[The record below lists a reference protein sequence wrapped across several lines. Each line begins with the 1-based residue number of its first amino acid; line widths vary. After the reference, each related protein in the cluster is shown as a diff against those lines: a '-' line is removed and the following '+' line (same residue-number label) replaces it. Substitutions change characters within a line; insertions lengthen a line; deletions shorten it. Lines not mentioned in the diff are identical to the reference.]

1 MSIKTATMAVTRH
14 GVVLLPILAM
24 VFLTASSPQCARTSD
39 RALNPLSSAASVE
52 FGNCISGCAHDAAD
66 ARRIALEDYVARM
79 QACDTPEC
87 KQAASAE
94 HVATL
99 QAIQY
104 AFKICQ
110 AICHDQGA
118 ATGGN

>member
-1 MSIKTATMAVTRH
+1 MSITTAVKAVTRH
-14 GVVLLPILAM
+14 GVVILPILAM

-39 RALNPLSSAASVE
+39 RALNPLSSVASAE
-52 FGNCISGCAHDAAD
+52 FGNCVSGCAHDAAD
-66 ARRIALEDYVARM
+66 ARRIELEDFVAKM
-79 QACDTPEC
+79 KDCDTPEC

-94 HVATL
+94 HVANL

-104 AFKICQ
+104 AFKICM

>member
-1 MSIKTATMAVTRH
+1 MSIKTARR
-14 GVVLLPILAM
+14 GRPWVVILPILAM
-24 VFLTASSPQCARTSD
+24 VFLTASSPQCARTPD
-39 RALNPLSSAASVE
+39 RALNPLSQAASAE
-52 FGNCISGCAHDAAD
+52 FGNCVSGCAHDAAD
-66 ARRIALEDYVARM
+66 ARSVELEDFVARM

-87 KQAASAE
+87 KQEVSAE
-94 HVATL
+94 HVANL

-104 AFKICQ
+104 EFKICM

>member
-1 MSIKTATMAVTRH
+1 MSIKTARRGRH
-14 GVVLLPILAM
+14 GVVILPILAM

-39 RALNPLSSAASVE
+39 RALNPLSSTASAE
-52 FGNCISGCAHDAAD
+52 FGNCVSGCAHDAAD
-66 ARRIALEDYVARM
+66 ARRLELESFVAAM
-79 QACDTPEC
+79 KACDTEEC
-87 KQAASAE
+87 KQDTATE
-94 HVATL
+94 HVANL

-104 AFKICQ
+104 AFKICM